1 MVCDEANLICSHC
14 KFSNIGAQDNP
25 YTIERKCEKFIRF
38 NVPDYMAG
46 TFLMGGNAA
55 GTTFCVHADNF
66 DPNPELECQEGGK
79 CAIKAFVIGTLNND
93 GNGRFTDVVNRNYH
107 VGDSD
112 FNMVLAT
119 NSLSTSAAESISQ
132 SASNI
137 SEQAREIRETAE
149 NIANMSNNH
158 TEIIKNKKMI
168 AANSVSQVTQG
179 NTIIQSNG
187 DTEINSTGYSTV
199 NGGKNVM
206 ING

>member
-1 MVCDEANLICSHC
+1 MTLNLTEGLMYLGENGQSFED
-14 KFSNIGAQDNP
+14 KYAGKSYFPYVTPYSQSNTGFTPAPEVNDRVALYFP
-25 YTIERKCEKFIRF
+25 S
-38 NVPDYMAG
+38 
-46 TFLMGGNAA
+46 GNE
-55 GTTFCVHADNF
+55 T
-66 DPNPELECQEGGK
+66 
-79 CAIKAFVIGTLNND
+79 KAFVIGALNND
-93 GNGRFTDVVNRNYH
+93 GNGRFTDVANRNYH
-107 VGDSD
+107 VGESD

-199 NGGKNVM
+199 NGGANVF

>member
-1 MVCDEANLICSHC
+1 
-14 KFSNIGAQDNP
+14 
-25 YTIERKCEKFIRF
+25 
-38 NVPDYMAG
+38 
-46 TFLMGGNAA
+46 MGGNAA

-119 NSLSTSAAESISQ
+119 NSLSTSAASSISQ
-132 SASNI
+132 TASSISESADSISESAGKISNSAKNYSEMIEEEKMIVSKNI
-137 SEQAREIRETAE
+137 SQ
-149 NIANMSNNH
+149 IA
-158 TEIIKNKKMI
+158 
-168 AANSVSQVTQG
+168 QG
-179 NTIIQSNG
+179 NTNIQSNG
-187 DTEINSTGYSTV
+187 NTEINSNGFSVV
-199 NGGKNVM
+199 NGSSNVL